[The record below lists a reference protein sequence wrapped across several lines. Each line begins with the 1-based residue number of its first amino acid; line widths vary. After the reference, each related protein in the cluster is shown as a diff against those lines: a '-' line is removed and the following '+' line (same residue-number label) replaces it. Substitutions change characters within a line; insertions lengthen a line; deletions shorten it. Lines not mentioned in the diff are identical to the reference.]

1 MVWDHSGESLH
12 PILSEFSPFQYGIL
26 IILIFSPVFIG
37 IFPFFSLVCVLGFQG
52 LGSDALGLQVWGLVE
67 AAGADL
73 ALGFIVGMDFV
84 EGMIGLACILGLVWN
99 LEAC

>member
-1 MVWDHSGESLH
+1 M
-12 PILSEFSPFQYGIL
+12 
-26 IILIFSPVFIG
+26 
-37 IFPFFSLVCVLGFQG
+37 
-52 LGSDALGLQVWGLVE
+52 GSDALGLQVWGLVE